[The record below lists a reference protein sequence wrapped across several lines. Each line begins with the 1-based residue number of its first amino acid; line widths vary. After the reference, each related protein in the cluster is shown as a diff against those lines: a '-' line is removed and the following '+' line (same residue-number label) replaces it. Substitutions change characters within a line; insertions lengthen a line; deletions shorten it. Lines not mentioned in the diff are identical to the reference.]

1 MSNIDYGKLASKLA
15 NSTGRLTRRVVDTG
29 VSIVRPENL
38 KKAGDAMK
46 GLAGSAAEGW
56 NAAGSEDKTTDPADA
71 TADAIRKAAGTVK
84 NKFNEFKKGF
94 DDATSED
101 KTDSIDAPSD
111 DHDSMASSK

>member
-38 KKAGDAMK
+38 KKAGDAMRE
-46 GLAGSAAEGW
+46 LAGSAAEGW
-56 NAAGSEDKTTDPADA
+56 KAAGSEDKTADPADA
-71 TADAIRKAAGTVK
+71 ASEAIRKAAGTVK
-84 NKFNEFKKGF
+84 NKFNEVKKGF
-94 DDATSED
+94 DEAVSED